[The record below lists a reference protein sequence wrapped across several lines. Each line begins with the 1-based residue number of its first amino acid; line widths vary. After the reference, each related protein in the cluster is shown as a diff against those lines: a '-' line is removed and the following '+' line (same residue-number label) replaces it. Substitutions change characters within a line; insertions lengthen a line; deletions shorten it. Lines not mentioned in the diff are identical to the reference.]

1 MSTTTQDSS
10 IAASLRDDIL
20 RGQYRSGERLPSERD
35 LAERF
40 GVHRSTIREAFKRLE
55 QLGIADIRRGG
66 ARVNPVEQASLEV
79 VEHLLAL
86 EDPPNPELVDQTLE
100 AMSGF
105 LAMSARL
112 GTERAS
118 DEERAAMLALISEMR
133 DEAPPTQRRG
143 ALLNELGALFVQ
155 ASGNLVLRL
164 VRHGLRS
171 RYSDYVLPESRTDSV
186 PTAASAP
193 HLERLEKA
201 IRSGDGS
208 EASEAILQITAA
220 LRRHM
225 RATLEAER
233 DASAGADAKK
243 TEARR

>member
-40 GVHRSTIREAFKRLE
+40 GVHRSTVREAFKRLE

-66 ARVNPVEQASLEV
+66 ARVNPVEEASLDV
-79 VEHLLAL
+79 VEHMLAL

-105 LAMSARL
+105 LAMSARI

-118 DEERAAMLALISEMR
+118 DEERSAMLELMGELR
-133 DEAPPTQRRG
+133 DESISAGRKGT
-143 ALLNELGALFVQ
+143 LITELGTQFVQ

-171 RYSDYVLPESRTDSV
+171 RYSDYVLPESRTDSL
-186 PTAASAP
+186 PASAITS
-193 HLERLEKA
+193 HLARLEAA
-201 IRSGDGS
+201 IAGRDGG

-220 LRRHM
+220 MRQHM
-225 RATLEAER
+225 RETLERER
-233 DASAGADAKK
+233 EASARPDARL
-243 TEARR
+243 EDAR